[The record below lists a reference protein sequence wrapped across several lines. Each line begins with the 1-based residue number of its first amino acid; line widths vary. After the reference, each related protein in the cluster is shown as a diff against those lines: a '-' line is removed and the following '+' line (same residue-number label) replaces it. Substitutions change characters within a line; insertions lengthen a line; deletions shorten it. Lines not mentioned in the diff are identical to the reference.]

1 MDLYKKIKEKAYIV
15 AEMSANHAGSL
26 ERAKEIIRIARE
38 SGADCIKI
46 QTYTPDTMTINCDK
60 PYFHISHGTWAG
72 ENLYHLYERAYTPWS
87 WQKELKEEAD
97 RVGIDFFST
106 PFDRTAVDFLESIG
120 VECYKIAS
128 FELTDIPLIQYV
140 ASKGKPV
147 VLSTGMAC
155 LGEIEAAVQAVYS
168 QNNKQVILLHC
179 ASAYPA
185 ITDSMNLRT
194 MVNMRD
200 TFQVPVGLSDHS
212 MGSIGAV
219 AAIALGARMIEKH
232 FCLGREIENP
242 DASFSMNPKEFRQM
256 VSDIRQAEKA
266 IGKVWYGPTEQE
278 RDSLDFRRSVFC
290 VADIKKGERITEE
303 NIRII
308 RPGYGAAPR
317 YFLEMLGQSALCD
330 IERGTPLKMDMI
342 GNM

>member
-60 PYFHISHGTWAG
+60 PYFRISHGTWAG

-168 QNNKQVILLHC
+168 QNNKQAVLLHC

-219 AAIALGARMIEKH
+219 AAIALGACMIEKH

-278 RDSLDFRRSVFC
+278 KDSLDFRRSVFC

-308 RPGYGAAPR
+308 RPGFGAAPR